1 MNERLTK
8 LIALLTVA
16 SNEKRIKEDDI
27 DFIITVVTMLLNEKR
42 DISKYD
48 N

>member
-8 LIALLTVA
+8 LIALLTLA
-16 SNEKRIKEDDI
+16 TNEKRINESDI

-42 DISKYD
+42 DKNKYE